1 VALLRKLS
9 WRLRAEDGFGL
20 IELLAA
26 MVMLNIGII
35 ALVTAFSSG
44 QVALR
49 RAGKIATAA
58 SLADRQMEGY
68 RAIKYDLIKLDSTSL
83 ASTDTTYRND
93 SSYGADGTYTGDAD
107 SSKNA
112 ITVTC
117 TSPVPDYCNPSRL
130 ATGADGKSYRVDTY
144 ITENPV
150 TSGRNVRRVT
160 VVVRDA
166 TSLGTVL
173 ARQSSDF
180 DQSTG

>member
-1 VALLRKLS
+1 MALLSRLS
-9 WRLRAEDGFGL
+9 WRLREEDGFGL

-26 MVMLNIGII
+26 MLMLNVGII

-44 QVALR
+44 QVSLR
-49 RAGKIATAA
+49 RAGKVATAA

-68 RAIKYDLIKLDSTSL
+68 RAIRYTLIMLDLTSVAAADST
-83 ASTDTTYRND
+83 YVND
-93 SSYGADGTYTGDAD
+93 SAYGADGTYTGDVD
-107 SSKNA
+107 TSKNA
-112 ITVTC
+112 ITTTC
-117 TSPVPDYCNPSRL
+117 TTPVPDYCNPSRV

-166 TSLGTVL
+166 NLLSSVL